1 MNASTINSIG
11 NYIKAGTSG
20 IYIVSHE
27 EGRVEADLYSLAKAM
42 GYRFNLWSVA
52 RGLET
57 VISENQTT
65 PIGDTQSP
73 DALLSAFAKLPEQSV
88 VLARDFHSFLG
99 NDASPLVV
107 RMLKEAVAIG
117 KQTQRVFVV
126 VGCKLALPAELE
138 KEMVVIEFKL
148 PTRSQHAEV
157 LKAIAKSCGY
167 KIPASR
173 AESLLDAASGMTLT
187 ESENAFAL
195 SAVEAKEFAPSIVQ
209 REKAATVK
217 KNGILEI
224 VETETGLEDIG
235 GLEILKQDLHEK
247 RNLFT
252 VEAREYGLPTPRG
265 MLVVG
270 QPGTGKSLTATATA
284 KTFGL
289 PLIRLEA
296 GRLFGSLVGQSEAN
310 WRSAFSTVKAISPC
324 ILWIDEV
331 DGLFAGSGSGSTDGG
346 TTQRVIKSILQD
358 MQFNGE
364 GIFFMFT
371 ANDID
376 RLPAPLIDRVD
387 VWSVELPTQAERS
400 QIWSIHIAKAKR
412 SPLAFDLETLAKA
425 TEGFSGRQIAAQ
437 AWPMAMTFAF
447 NDGKRQPTTADCL
460 EAISRITPT
469 SKTMAVE
476 IEARRSRLA
485 GKARPASAT
494 EAPVPVE
501 KLNGRRMSFGAETH

>member
-1 MNASTINSIG
+1 MNASTITSIS
-11 NYIKAGTSG
+11 NYIKAGTAG

-27 EGRVEADLYSLAKAM
+27 EGRVEADLFSLAKKT
-42 GYRFNLWSVA
+42 GYRFHLWSLA
-52 RGLET
+52 RGLES
-57 VISENQTT
+57 VVSESQTAQ
-65 PIGDTQSP
+65 IGDTQDP
-73 DALLSAFAKLPEQSV
+73 AALLSAFGKLPEQSL
-88 VLARDFHSFLG
+88 VLARDFHAFMG
-99 NDASPLVV
+99 ADASPMVV
-107 RMLKEAVAIG
+107 RMLKEAIALG
-117 KQTQRVFVV
+117 KQTQRVFVI
-126 VGCKLALPAELE
+126 VGCRLNIPAELE
-138 KEMVVIEFKL
+138 KELVVIEFKL
-148 PTRSQHAEV
+148 PTRFQHAEV
-157 LKAIAKSCGY
+157 LKAISQSCGY
-167 KIPASR
+167 KVAAKMVEP
-173 AESLLDAASGMTLT
+173 LLDAASGMTLT

-195 SAVEAKEFAPSIVQ
+195 SAVEAKEFSPAIVQ

-217 KNGILEI
+217 KNGVLEI
-224 VETETGLEDIG
+224 VETETSLEDIG

-252 VEAREYGLPTPRG
+252 KEARDYGLPTPRG

-310 WRSAFSTVKAISPC
+310 WRSAFATVRAISPC

-331 DGLFAGSGSGSTDGG
+331 DGLFAGSGSESTDGG

-358 MQFNGE
+358 MQFNGDS
-364 GIFFMFT
+364 IFFMFT

-387 VWSVELPTQAERS
+387 VWSVELPTQAERE
-400 QIWSIHIAKAKR
+400 QIWSIHIAKRNR
-412 SPLAFDLETLAKA
+412 SPLAFDLEKLAKA
-425 TEGFSGRQIAAQ
+425 TDGFSGRQIAAQ

-447 NDGKRQPTTADCL
+447 NDGMRQPTTADCL
-460 EAISRITPT
+460 AAIARITPT
-469 SKTMAVE
+469 SKTMAAE
-476 IEARRSRLA
+476 IEARRTRLA

-494 EAPVPVE
+494 EQPLPVE
-501 KLNGRRMSFGAETH
+501 KINGRRMALSTDN